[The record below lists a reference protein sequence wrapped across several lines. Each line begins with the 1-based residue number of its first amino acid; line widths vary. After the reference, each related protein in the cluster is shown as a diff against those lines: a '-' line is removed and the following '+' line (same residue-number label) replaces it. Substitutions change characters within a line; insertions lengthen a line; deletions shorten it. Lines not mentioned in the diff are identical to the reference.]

1 MSKNINEMTDPDY
14 EEWIRNQTGR
24 RGDDEY
30 SEESLVALM
39 SQTLRL
45 SDAGERAQGLVEV
58 ANLCIAMADRS
69 LGYQGPVAKCL
80 VLNVH

>member
-1 MSKNINEMTDPDY
+1 MSQNMNELTNPEY
-14 EEWIRNQTGR
+14 EEWLRAQTGR
-24 RGDDEY
+24 GGEDEC
-30 SEESLVALM
+30 SEEALVALM

-45 SDAGERAQGLVEV
+45 SDAGERAHGLVEV

-80 VLNVH
+80 VLNLH

>member
-1 MSKNINEMTDPDY
+1 MSRNINELSEPDF
-14 EEWIRNQTGR
+14 EGWLREQTGR
-24 RGDDEY
+24 GGDDEC
-30 SEESLVALM
+30 SEENLVALL

-45 SDAGERAQGLVEV
+45 SGTEGRAQGLVEV
-58 ANLCIAMADRS
+58 ANMCLAMADRS

>member
-14 EEWIRNQTGR
+14 EEWIRNQVGR
-24 RGDDEY
+24 GGEDEF
-30 SEESLVALM
+30 SEGNLVALM

-80 VLNVH
+80 VLNLH